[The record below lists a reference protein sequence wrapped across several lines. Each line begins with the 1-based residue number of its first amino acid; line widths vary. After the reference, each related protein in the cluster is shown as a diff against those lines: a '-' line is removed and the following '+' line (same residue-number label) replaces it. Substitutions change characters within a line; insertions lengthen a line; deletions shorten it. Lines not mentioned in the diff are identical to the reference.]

1 MEGEMIKAGAAAV
14 KWHIKKSRL
23 GLDQHDV
30 GLAQFPTAALV
41 PRLVDAVPE
50 FLKQPTPE
58 FDRPG
63 KIGDVDFDMVKQAGS
78 HREKV

>member
-1 MEGEMIKAGAAAV
+1 MEGEMIETGAAAV
-14 KWHIKKSRL
+14 KWHIKESHL
-23 GLDQHDV
+23 GLDQHNV
-30 GLAQFPTAALV
+30 RLAQFPTAALV
-41 PRLVDAVPE
+41 PRLVGAVPE

-63 KIGDVDFDMVKQAGS
+63 KIGDVDLDMMKQAGS